1 MEPHFK
7 RVVIHGVGLLGGSV
21 GMALK
26 KKGLADR
33 VVGLGR
39 SPEHLDRAR
48 ELGAVDET
56 TTEPADAL
64 RGADALISCL
74 PPRNIRESFALV
86 GSLLAPGAFVT
97 DVGSVKRTI
106 VEAGEKELGSDTLFI
121 GSHPMAGSA
130 ESGVSAARDDLYEGA
145 CCIIT
150 PTERTLER
158 ALTTA
163 TGFWQA
169 LGARVTIM
177 TPERHD
183 HVLAG
188 VSHLPHLAAASL
200 VEGLYRDGDST
211 LLLREILGNGFRDA
225 TRIAGADP
233 TLWTQIFAENRT
245 ALLENLDAH
254 LEIMREWR
262 ELLAREDAGID
273 IMERLEKARDHRR
286 ELNP

>member
-26 KKGLADR
+26 KRGLADR

-39 SPEHLDRAR
+39 SPERLDRAR

-64 RGADALISCL
+64 RGADALVSCL
-74 PPRNIRESFALV
+74 PPRNIRESFSLLQ
-86 GSLLAPGAFVT
+86 SLLAPGAFVT

-106 VEAGEKELGSDTLFI
+106 VEAGENELGADTLFI

-130 ESGVSAARDDLYEGA
+130 KSGVSAARADLYEGA

-150 PTERTLER
+150 PTERTPER

-163 TGFWQA
+163 TGLWRA

-183 HVLAG
+183 EVLAG

-200 VEGLYRDGDST
+200 IEGLYREGDST

-233 TLWTQIFAENRT
+233 TLWTQIFAENRA
-245 ALLENLDAH
+245 ALLRNLDAH
-254 LEIMREWR
+254 LEIMGEWR
-262 ELLAREDAGID
+262 ELLSREDAGID
-273 IMERLEKARDHRR
+273 IMERLEKARDRRR